1 LKKYKPLKTKSCNYL
16 NSLIDKEKAIISDG
30 LSSVAPPS
38 IQFSNLIVAEVIK
51 IKELKR
57 HFPPSYIKMLIA
69 NAS

>member
-1 LKKYKPLKTKSCNYL
+1 
-16 NSLIDKEKAIISDG
+16 
-30 LSSVAPPS
+30 VAPPS